1 MRLASLFN
9 RLKPPRG
16 FHLTKAGKI
25 FFLFLLAIILVA
37 MLTGNNLLFLILA
50 GMLSFMIVSGIE
62 SERNIRYLE
71 MARNIPTEIFAK
83 RPARINYA
91 VRNNKVTSSRLVI
104 RDTEKMHLGHLI
116 RGATEKLDCS
126 YIFSQR
132 GNFRLGKVKIS
143 TTYPYGLF
151 DKSISFDLDE
161 DIVVF
166 PEPLPH
172 TSYISTGSDGQGR
185 GPAHDSVSHVRGY
198 MPGDPLSSIVWK
210 KQHLGL
216 VTRVVEGG
224 SGTSGVVVLLPEGDM
239 ERKLSN
245 ATFIILEL
253 HKARSPFGLII
264 NDYFSGIGVS
274 RDHKLEI
281 LRHLSLATAL
291 MEPRTIKFNGKT
303 HVIYL

>member
-1 MRLASLFN
+1 MRLAPLFN

-16 FHLTKAGKI
+16 FRLTKAGKF
-25 FFLFLLAIILVA
+25 FFLFLSAIIVVA

-71 MARNIPTEIFAK
+71 MARNVPKEIFAK
-83 RPARINYA
+83 RPALLHYA
-91 VRNNKVTSSRLVI
+91 VLNKKMSSSRLVI
-104 RDTEKMHLGHLI
+104 HDMEKIQLGQLMK
-116 RGATEKLDCS
+116 GATEKLDCRH
-126 YIFSQR
+126 IFPNR
-132 GNFRLGKVKIS
+132 GTFHLGKVEIS

-151 DKSISFDLDE
+151 DKSISFDLGE

-172 TSYISTGSDGQGR
+172 TPVVSTGSEGQGR
-185 GPAHDSVSHVRGY
+185 GTAHDSVSHVRAY
-198 MPGDPLSSIVWK
+198 IPGDPLSSIVWK

-216 VTRVVEGG
+216 VSRVVEGG
-224 SGTSGVVVLLPEGDM
+224 SGTSGVVVLLPQGDM

-253 HKARSPFGLII
+253 HRARRPFGLIM
-264 NDYFSGIGVS
+264 NEYFSGIGVG

-281 LRHLSLATAL
+281 LRHLSLATAIQK
-291 MEPRTIKFNGKT
+291 PCTIQLHGKI
-303 HVIYL
+303 HVITL